1 MGLFSVPILQRVVA
15 PRSIMELNETFSFE
29 VKRSKA
35 SCGYPFSKSTLVTIS
50 VPKIPVSYIFDSLYF
65 FTISSRVFSFPSPKS
80 TAKAFA
86 P

>member
-1 MGLFSVPILQRVVA
+1 
-15 PRSIMELNETFSFE
+15 
-29 VKRSKA
+29 
-35 SCGYPFSKSTLVTIS
+35 